1 MIRAWGSV
9 AIIEDVINTN
19 LQTIVCRFALAQ
31 IVSSVQSPYL
41 ESLSVAVV
49 LVESLA

>member
-9 AIIEDVINTN
+9 AIVEDVIHTY
-19 LQTIVCRFALAQ
+19 LQAICRRLALAQ
-31 IVSSVQSPYL
+31 IVGSVQSPYL
-41 ESLSVAVV
+41 ESFSVAVI